1 MKLTG
6 GWKFWISGLLVASVV
21 LCTANGLIAQDKA
34 AQEQPAAQ
42 NKPQGKTDAGDKAE
56 TKQGAKAAPAR
67 AKEGTKQAVE
77 ARLKAVEHA
86 KPTGATGPIHEVE
99 KTLFAT
105 RRFEQAVI
113 SPDGKRVAWVETL
126 IGKDGAPSGNTAI
139 YISRVEATARPKRLT
154 VAAGAG
160 EHEEGNVAWSP
171 DSKRVAF
178 LSDAVK
184 AGQRQLYVANVSGG
198 DGNATNATGAT
209 RATSATNAT
218 GGKNATKPTNAMGAT
233 GATGAT
239 NSTSATNSTGA
250 TSPTNGTN
258 ATGATNAMGAGA
270 KRLTN
275 VKGFLAAPSWSPDG
289 KTIAVL
295 FTENATR
302 ASGPLVAETPETGE
316 IKDAFFEQRLAVVDV
331 ASGKL
336 RQISPADTYV
346 YEYDWAPDGL
356 RFAVTAAL
364 GNGDN
369 NWWIAELY
377 TLEGATGLMKSIY
390 KPHLQIANP
399 VWSPDG
405 EKIAF
410 IEGLMSD
417 AGLTGGDIFSVD
429 AKGGETQNLTPEMK
443 ASASWIAWT
452 PEKKIIFTEF
462 VGGDVGLANVDP
474 QSKKVEA
481 LWRGGEYLAAGAGG
495 FSPTISLAKDGAT
508 MAFVRESYA
517 APPEVWAGRVGEW
530 KQLTRRNEGVTR
542 EWGDAKSI
550 EWKNG
555 GYQVQ
560 GWLLY
565 PKDFDASKKYP
576 LVVNVHGGPSWASVS
591 KWPSPHGYATA
602 LAGAGYFVLSP
613 NPRGSYGQGEA
624 FTRANV
630 RDFGGGDFAD
640 ILAGVDEAMRV
651 APIDA
656 NRLGLTGWSY
666 GGFMTMFGVTQT
678 NRFKAAMTGAG
689 VANWQSY
696 YGENLIDQW
705 MIPFFGK
712 SVYDDPEIYAKS
724 SAINFIKK
732 VKTPTLVIVGD
743 SDGECPAPQSYEFWH
758 GLKAMGVETQ
768 LVVYEHEG
776 HLFAK
781 PQHQRDVIERTLA
794 WFDAHLK

>member
-1 MKLTG
+1 MRFAIASKWATA
-6 GWKFWISGLLVASVV
+6 SLVALMFSVAAAFEAGTF
-21 LCTANGLIAQDKA
+21 LR

-42 NKPQGKTDAGDKAE
+42 DKAQGKTDAGDKAE
-56 TKQGAKAAPAR
+56 AKQGAKAAPAR

-126 IGKDGAPSGNTAI
+126 IGKNGAPSGNTAI
-139 YISRVEATARPKRLT
+139 YVAGVEATARPKRLR

-160 EHEEGNVAWSP
+160 DHKEGSVAWSP

-198 DGNATNATGAT
+198 DGSAKAANGAAGAT

-218 GGKNATKPTNAMGAT
+218 GAKNATKPTYAMGAT
-233 GATGAT
+233 DAA
-239 NSTSATNSTGA
+239 NSTSATNA
-250 TSPTNGTN
+250 
-258 ATGATNAMGAGA
+258 AGAGA

-295 FTENATR
+295 FAENATR

-399 VWSPDG
+399 VWSLDG

-429 AKGGETQNLTPEMK
+429 AKGGEAQDLTPEIK

-481 LWRGGEYLAAGAGG
+481 LWRGGEYPAADAGG

-530 KQLTRRNEGVTR
+530 KQLTRRNQGVTR

-560 GWLLY
+560 GWLVY

-613 NPRGSYGQGEA
+613 NPRGRYGQGEA

-630 RDFGGGDFAD
+630 RDFGGGDFVD
-640 ILAGVDEAMRV
+640 ILEGVDEAMRV

-678 NRFKAAMTGAG
+678 NRFKAAMAGAG

-712 SVYDDPEIYAKS
+712 SVYDDPEIYGKS

-758 GLKAMGVETQ
+758 ALKALGVETQ

>member
-1 MKLTG
+1 MKLMV
-6 GWKFWISGLLVASVV
+6 GWKFWISGLV
-21 LCTANGLIAQDKA
+21 LGSAVTLCPSKGSFAQDKA
-34 AQEQPAAQ
+34 AQEQPAEPDKSRV
-42 NKPQGKTDAGDKAE
+42 KP
-56 TKQGAKAAPAR
+56 
-67 AKEGTKQAVE
+67 GTKQAVE

-86 KPTGATGPIHEVE
+86 KPGGAAEPIHEVE

-113 SPDGKRVAWVETL
+113 SPDGKRVAWAETL

-139 YISRVEATARPKRLT
+139 YVSGVEAKARPRRLK
-154 VAAGAG
+154 AGAG
-160 EHEEGNVAWSP
+160 VGDHEEGSIAWSP

-184 AGQRQLYVANVSGG
+184 AGQRQLYVARVSGG
-198 DGNATNATGAT
+198 DGSATGATNATGT
-209 RATSATNAT
+209 TNR
-218 GGKNATKPTNAMGAT
+218 
-233 GATGAT
+233 
-239 NSTSATNSTGA
+239 
-250 TSPTNGTN
+250 TNGTN
-258 ATGATNAMGAGA
+258 ATGAVNATGTAGAAGAGV

-275 VKGFLAAPSWSPDG
+275 VKGFLAAPKWSPDG

-295 FTENATR
+295 FTENASR
-302 ASGPLVAETPETGE
+302 ASGPLVAETPQTGE
-316 IKDAFFEQRLAVVDV
+316 IKDAFFEQRLAMVDV

-356 RFAVTAAL
+356 RFAVAAAL

-369 NWWIAELY
+369 NWWVAELF
-377 TLEGATGLMKSIY
+377 TLEGASGLMKSIY

-405 EKIAF
+405 DKIAF
-410 IEGLMSD
+410 VEGLMSD

-429 AKGGETQNLTPEMK
+429 AGGGEAQDLTPEIK
-443 ASASWIAWT
+443 ASPSWIAWT

-462 VGGDVGLANVDP
+462 VGGDVGLASVDP
-474 QSKKVEA
+474 QNKNVET
-481 LWRGGEYLAAGAGG
+481 LWTGGEYLAADAGG

-517 APPEVWAGRVGEW
+517 APPEVWAGKVGEW

-542 EWGDAKSI
+542 EWGDAKSL

-555 GYQVQ
+555 GYDVQ

-565 PKDFDASKKYP
+565 PKNFDASKKYP
-576 LVVNVHGGPSWASVS
+576 LVVNVHGGPSWASVA
-591 KWPSPHGYATA
+591 KWPSPHGYASA

-613 NPRGSYGQGEA
+613 NPRGSYGQGEV

-630 RDFGGGDFAD
+630 QDFGGGDFAD
-640 ILAGVDEAMRV
+640 VLAGVDEAMRV

-678 NRFKAAMTGAG
+678 NRFKAAMAGAG
-689 VANWQSY
+689 IANWQSY
-696 YGENLIDQW
+696 YGENAIDQW

-712 SVYDDPEIYAKS
+712 SVYDDPEIYTKS

-758 GLKAMGVETQ
+758 GLKAQGVETQ
-768 LVVYEHEG
+768 LVV
-776 HLFAK
+776 
-781 PQHQRDVIERTLA
+781 
-794 WFDAHLK
+794 

>member
-1 MKLTG
+1 MNLMIRR
-6 GWKFWISGLLVASVV
+6 KFWISGLVLGASVF
-21 LCTANGLIAQDKA
+21 LCLSSGIPFVAETA
-34 AQEQPAAQ
+34 AQEQPAGQDKA
-42 NKPQGKTDAGDKAE
+42 QGKSSGGDAADA
-56 TKQGAKAAPAR
+56 KQAVR
-67 AKEGTKQAVE
+67 AKPGTKQAVE
-77 ARLKAVEHA
+77 ARLKAVEQA
-86 KPTGATGPIHEVE
+86 KPTDATGPIHEVE

-105 RRFEQAVI
+105 RRFEQATI
-113 SPDGKRVAWVETL
+113 SPDGSRVAWVETL

-139 YISRVEATARPKRLT
+139 YVSGVETKGAPKRLR
-154 VAAGAG
+154 AGVSAG
-160 EHEEGNVAWSP
+160 DHEEGNVAWSP
-171 DSKRVAF
+171 DGRRVAF

-198 DGNATNATGAT
+198 NG
-209 RATSATNAT
+209 RATSSLNAS
-218 GGKNATKPTNAMGAT
+218 GAANPADAAGAKNAVNVT
-233 GATGAT
+233 GAVDAA
-239 NSTSATNSTGA
+239 SATNSTGT
-250 TSPTNGTN
+250 TSSVNV
-258 ATGATNAMGAGA
+258 GAVA
-270 KRLTN
+270 KRLTS

-336 RQISPADTYV
+336 RQISPADTYI
-346 YEYDWAPDGL
+346 YEYDWAPNGS

-369 NWWIAELY
+369 NWWVAELY

-390 KPHLQIANP
+390 KPHLQIADP

-410 IEGLMSD
+410 VEGLMSD
-417 AGLTGGDIFSVD
+417 AGLTGGDIYSVD
-429 AKGGETQNLTPEMK
+429 ASGGEAQDLTPEIK
-443 ASASWIAWT
+443 ASPSWIGWT

-462 VGGDVGLANVDP
+462 VGGDVGLASVDP
-474 QSKKVEA
+474 QSKKVET
-481 LWRGGEYLAAGAGG
+481 LWRGGEYLASGAGG
-495 FSPTISLAKDGAT
+495 FSPTISLARDGAT

-517 APPEVWAGRVGEW
+517 APPEVWAGKVGEW
-530 KQLTRRNEGVTR
+530 KQVTRRNEGVTR

-555 GYQVQ
+555 GYEVQ

-565 PKDFDASKKYP
+565 PKNFDASKKYP

-602 LAGAGYFVLSP
+602 LAGAGYFVLNP

-624 FTRANV
+624 FTRANGK
-630 RDFGGGDFAD
+630 DFGEGDFAD

-656 NRLGLTGWSY
+656 SRLGLTGWSY

-678 NRFKAAMTGAG
+678 NRFKAAMAGAG
-689 VANWQSY
+689 IADWQSY

-758 GLKAMGVETQ
+758 GLKAQGVETQ

-776 HLFAK
+776 HMFAK
-781 PQHQRDVIERTLA
+781 PQHQRDVIERTLG

>member
-1 MKLTG
+1 MTFFIASRLATA
-6 GWKFWISGLLVASVV
+6 ASVALLFSV
-21 LCTANGLIAQDKA
+21 AAAFEAGTFLR

-42 NKPQGKTDAGDKAE
+42 DKSQGKTNATDAADA
-56 TKQGAKAAPAR
+56 KQAAR
-67 AKEGTKQAVE
+67 AKPGTKQAVE

-86 KPTGATGPIHEVE
+86 KPADETEPIHEVE

-105 RRFEQAVI
+105 RRFEQAAI

-139 YISRVEATARPKRLT
+139 YVLRLESKAPPKRLK
-154 VAAGAG
+154 AGIGPG

-178 LSDAVK
+178 LSDAMK
-184 AGQRQLYVANVSGG
+184 AGQRQLYVAQVSGG
-198 DGNATNATGAT
+198 DG
-209 RATSATNAT
+209 SATNA
-218 GGKNATKPTNAMGAT
+218 A
-233 GATGAT
+233 
-239 NSTSATNSTGA
+239 
-250 TSPTNGTN
+250 
-258 ATGATNAMGAGA
+258 A
-270 KRLTN
+270 KKLTN

-316 IKDAFFEQRLAVVDV
+316 IKDAFFEQRLAIVDV
-331 ASGKL
+331 ATGKL

-369 NWWIAELY
+369 NWWVAELY
-377 TLEGATGLMKSIY
+377 TLEAATGLMKSIY

-399 VWSPDG
+399 AWSPDG
-405 EKIAF
+405 ERIAF
-410 IEGLMSD
+410 VEGLMSD
-417 AGLTGGDIFSVD
+417 AGLTGGDIFSID
-429 AKGGETQNLTPEMK
+429 AAGGEAQNLTPEIK
-443 ASASWIAWT
+443 ASPSWISWT

-462 VGGDVGLANVDP
+462 VGGDVGLASVDP
-474 QSKKVEA
+474 QNKKVEA

-495 FSPTISLAKDGAT
+495 FSPTVSLAKDGAT

-517 APPEVWAGRVGEW
+517 APPEVWAGKVGEW
-530 KQLTRRNEGVTR
+530 KQLTQRNERVTR

-565 PKDFDASKKYP
+565 PKNLDASKKYP
-576 LVVNVHGGPSWASVS
+576 LVVNVHGGPSWASVA
-591 KWPSPHGYATA
+591 KWPSPHGYASA

-630 RDFGGGDFAD
+630 KDFGGGDFED
-640 ILAGVDEAMRV
+640 VLAGVDEAMRV
-651 APIDA
+651 APIDG

-666 GGFMTMFGVTQT
+666 GGFMTMFGVAQT
-678 NRFKAAMTGAG
+678 NRFKAAMAGAG
-689 VANWQSY
+689 IADWESY

-732 VKTPTLVIVGD
+732 VKTPTLIIVGD

>member
-1 MKLTG
+1 MRFAIASKWATASLVLV
-6 GWKFWISGLLVASVV
+6 FLGLASPFEFKIF
-21 LCTANGLIAQDKA
+21 LL

-42 NKPQGKTDAGDKAE
+42 EKGEGKTTGNDE
-56 TKQGAKAAPAR
+56 TEAAKPAAR

-86 KPTGATGPIHEVE
+86 KPADATGPIHEVE

-113 SPDGKRVAWVETL
+113 SPDGQQVAWVETL
-126 IGKDGAPSGNTAI
+126 IGKDGTPSGSTAI
-139 YISRVEATARPKRLT
+139 YVSRAEAKAAPKRLRSRVGT
-154 VAAGAG
+154 GD
-160 EHEEGNVAWSP
+160 HEEGNVAWSP

-184 AGQRQLYVANVSGG
+184 AGQRQLYVADVSGG
-198 DGNATNATGAT
+198 AV
-209 RATSATNAT
+209 
-218 GGKNATKPTNAMGAT
+218 
-233 GATGAT
+233 
-239 NSTSATNSTGA
+239 
-250 TSPTNGTN
+250 
-258 ATGATNAMGAGA
+258 A
-270 KRLTN
+270 KKLTN

-289 KTIAVL
+289 KTTAVL

-316 IKDAFFEQRLAVVDV
+316 IKDSFFEQRLAVVDV
-331 ASGKL
+331 VSGKL
-336 RQISPADTYV
+336 RQISPADAYV
-346 YEYDWAPDGL
+346 YEYDWSPDGL

-369 NWWIAELY
+369 NWWVAELY
-377 TLEGATGLMKSIY
+377 TLEGASGLMKSIY

-410 IEGLMSD
+410 VEGLMSD
-417 AGLTGGDIFSVD
+417 AGLTGGDIFSLD
-429 AKGGETQNLTPEMK
+429 ASGGEAQDLTPEMK
-443 ASASWIAWT
+443 ASPSWIGWT

-462 VGGDVGLANVDP
+462 VGGDVGLASIDP
-474 QSKKVEA
+474 QSKKAET

-517 APPEVWAGRVGEW
+517 APPEVWAGKVGEW
-530 KQLTRRNEGVTR
+530 KQITRRNEGVAR

-555 GYQVQ
+555 GQEVQ

-576 LVVNVHGGPSWASVS
+576 LVVNVHGGPSWASLS
-591 KWPSPHGYATA
+591 KWPSPHGYASA

-624 FTRANV
+624 FARANV
-630 RDFGGGDFAD
+630 KDFGGGDFAD

-651 APIDA
+651 APIDG

-678 NRFKAAMTGAG
+678 NRFKAAMSGAG
-689 VANWQSY
+689 ISDWQSY

-705 MIPFFGK
+705 MIPFFGN

-724 SAINFIKK
+724 SAIDFIKK

-758 GLKAMGVETQ
+758 ALKAQGVETQ